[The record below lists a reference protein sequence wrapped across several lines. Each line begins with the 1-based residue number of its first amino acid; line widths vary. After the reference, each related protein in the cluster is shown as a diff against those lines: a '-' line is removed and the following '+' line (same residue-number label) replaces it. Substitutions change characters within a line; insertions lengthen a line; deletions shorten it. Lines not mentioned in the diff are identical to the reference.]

1 MSDINPYQTPEQ
13 NLETHQS
20 DEYSEVKA
28 LSAKGR
34 IGRIRFIAYSVGYG
48 LLLNI
53 AVALVT
59 ALSTGI
65 AGGAG
70 EIIMALGMLLAYGA
84 FLIAIVLL
92 TIQRVHDFNTSG
104 WLSIIMVL
112 PIISLLLWF
121 IPGTATANDYGNP
134 TPPNTTGVVLVA
146 LIIPI
151 IAVIGILAAIAIPA
165 YQEYIQAAQQ
175 VTGS

>member
-1 MSDINPYQTPEQ
+1 
-13 NLETHQS
+13 
-20 DEYSEVKA
+20 
-28 LSAKGR
+28 
-34 IGRIRFIAYSVGYG
+34 
-48 LLLNI
+48 
-53 AVALVT
+53 
-59 ALSTGI
+59 
-65 AGGAG
+65 
-70 EIIMALGMLLAYGA
+70 
-84 FLIAIVLL
+84 
-92 TIQRVHDFNTSG
+92 
-104 WLSIIMVL
+104 MVL

-175 VTGS
+175 VSGN